1 MGGWGGV
8 AMLCLLP
15 QGHSYWKWRHPMCSH
30 LSLNPRTMA
39 PFLCVNL
46 VFPLITDKV
55 GGEGAFLHSTYE
67 YCTMGVID
75 THTHTLAR
83 KD

>member
-1 MGGWGGV
+1 
-8 AMLCLLP
+8 
-15 QGHSYWKWRHPMCSH
+15 MCSH

-55 GGEGAFLHSTYE
+55 GGGAFLHSTYE

-75 THTHTLAR
+75 THTHTQRLRPIYSSATIIH
-83 KD
+83 KDLFSSL